1 MSIESERD
9 LEALKVVGRIVGLAL
24 RAMAEQV
31 RPGISTAE
39 LNEVGARVLGEHG
52 ARSAPVMVYGF
63 PGAVCISLNEEALH
77 APPGPRV
84 IQPGDLVKL
93 DVTAEKDGYMADAAL
108 TLAVSPVR
116 NEGLRLLRCAERAFQ
131 QGLRAARA
139 YHRVWEIGMAVEREV
154 KSDGF
159 SVMPEFCGHGIGRT
173 IHEDPQV
180 PNYADPRARQRLTP
194 GLVITVEPII
204 AAGQGKGVISE
215 DGWTVKTADGSL
227 AAHYEHTIVITRN
240 EPVVLTVAA

>member
-1 MSIESERD
+1 
-9 LEALKVVGRIVGLAL
+9 
-24 RAMAEQV
+24 
-31 RPGISTAE
+31 
-39 LNEVGARVLGEHG
+39 
-52 ARSAPVMVYGF
+52 
-63 PGAVCISLNEEALH
+63 
-77 APPGPRV
+77 
-84 IQPGDLVKL
+84 
-93 DVTAEKDGYMADAAL
+93 
-108 TLAVSPVR
+108 
-116 NEGLRLLRCAERAFQ
+116 
-131 QGLRAARA
+131 
-139 YHRVWEIGMAVEREV
+139 MAVEREV

-227 AAHYEHTIVITRN
+227 AAHYDHTFVITRY